1 MTKLQTISD
10 KNTKSFK
17 IKKLL
22 VKKLNKEQFKKDNLI
37 IVIGGDGFMLQTL
50 KKNKNSKKLFYGI
63 NSGNYGFL
71 MNKFSSKNI
80 IKNLSK
86 ANMVSIYPLE
96 MIVKNKSNQARKSLA
111 INEVSILRQ
120 SRQAASLSIKQGSR
134 QIIKKLVSDGV
145 LVSTPAGST
154 AYNLSVHG
162 PILSLHSKKLSIS
175 PISAFRPRRWKGKIV
190 NDKSKII
197 ITNLDPSKRPIS
209 AVADNLEVRNA
220 KSITVKTNNKI
231 KEFIFQI
238 SNTEKIYLS
247 KNSEDLKFNE
257 KILSVKLDKKII
269 YKENIILQSL
279 YKAAT
284 DQNIPPN
291 TIIEFARI
299 YGFQVDFQRDIRK
312 EDKFQIMYEVFIDEN
327 KKIIETGEILFANL
341 KLSGQDN
348 SLYYFDKENLE
359 GHYDKNGKSVQKALM
374 KSPINGA
381 RLSSSFGM
389 RKHPI
394 DGYNKMH
401 RGTDFAAPKGTPI
414 MASGNGIVKKAG
426 WCGGGG
432 NCVKIRH
439 NSTYETVYA
448 HMSKFARG
456 IKNGVRVKQGQTIGY
471 VGSTGKSTG
480 PHLHYE
486 VIVNGKKVNSQKLKL
501 PSGKVLKG
509 KNREYFETAK
519 IKLDVLKSEK
529 IIGLN

>member
-1 MTKLQTISD
+1 M
-10 KNTKSFK
+10 
-17 IKKLL
+17 
-22 VKKLNKEQFKKDNLI
+22 LI
-37 IVIGGDGFMLQTL
+37 NF
-50 KKNKNSKKLFYGI
+50 KNK
-63 NSGNYGFL
+63 
-71 MNKFSSKNI
+71 I
-80 IKNLSK
+80 IRNLKVLGLIFIIIFTIIIST
-86 ANMVSIYPLE
+86 L
-96 MIVKNKSNQARKSLA
+96 SNHQ
-111 INEVSILRQ
+111 
-120 SRQAASLSIKQGSR
+120 
-134 QIIKKLVSDGV
+134 
-145 LVSTPAGST
+145 
-154 AYNLSVHG
+154 
-162 PILSLHSKKLSIS
+162 KKLSSNEYNNFIDN
-175 PISAFRPRRWKGKIV
+175 IYLKKTLNEIV
-190 NDKSKII
+190 NSLEPRYKKYNHKIKSGETFDKILNNYFINKEEINAIKESLSKKVNINKLNTNQKIQII
-197 ITNLDPSKRPIS
+197 LD
-209 AVADNLEVRNA
+209 
-220 KSITVKTNNKI
+220 KTNNKI
-231 KEFIFQI
+231 KEFVFQI
-238 SNTEKIYLS
+238 SNTQKIHLS
-247 KNSEDLKFNE
+247 KNSVDLKFNE
-257 KILSVKLDKKII
+257 KILSIKLDKKII

-312 EDKFQIMYEVFIDEN
+312 EDRFQIMYEVFIDEN
-327 KKIIETGEILFANL
+327 KKIIETGEIFFANL
-341 KLSGQDN
+341 ILSGQDN

-359 GHYDKNGKSVQKALM
+359 GHYNKNGKSVQKALM
-374 KSPINGA
+374 KTPINGA
-381 RLSSSFGM
+381 RLSSSYGM

-394 DGYNKMH
+394 DGFNKMH

-432 NCVKIRH
+432 NCIKIKH

-456 IKNGVRVKQGQTIGY
+456 IKKGVRVKQGQTIGY

-509 KNREYFETAK
+509 KDRKYFETAK